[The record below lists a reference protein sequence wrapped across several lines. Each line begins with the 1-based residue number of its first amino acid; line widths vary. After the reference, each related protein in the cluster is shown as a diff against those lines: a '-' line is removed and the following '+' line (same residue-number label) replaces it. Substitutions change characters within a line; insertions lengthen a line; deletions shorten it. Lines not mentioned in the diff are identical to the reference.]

1 MSTVVVS
8 VVVSVVDKAKHSLGA
23 ERPQVGCS
31 AAAGSD
37 GDGGYAVCSALGAT
51 TAPTAAPTATQ
62 MTAPTAAQTAAQTVT
77 PTATQMA
84 APTVAFPARRL
95 SLLEHLAHAAL
106 ERALASAV
114 SDAVLA
120 PCSGRSATNGA
131 GGASAAPGAPV
142 VPGPLL
148 VDATAGNGHD
158 SLFLLGAAP
167 RNALLLAM
175 DVQAQAVTATGDLL
189 AAHGFAHAA
198 RVLHTGHEHLA
209 NVLAALAPEDRQRP
223 LMCVVFNLGWLPG
236 GNKGLVTTP
245 ATSLPALEAALEALA
260 PGGCISLHCYTGHE
274 GGAQEAA
281 ALEARVRS
289 LPPRRWRVLALADA
303 NRERAAESLLLV
315 ERLPVK
321 KRG

>member
-1 MSTVVVS
+1 M
-8 VVVSVVDKAKHSLGA
+8 
-23 ERPQVGCS
+23 
-31 AAAGSD
+31 
-37 GDGGYAVCSALGAT
+37 
-51 TAPTAAPTATQ
+51 
-62 MTAPTAAQTAAQTVT
+62 
-77 PTATQMA
+77 
-84 APTVAFPARRL
+84 RRL

-106 ERALASAV
+106 ERALVTCAADASSVPHGGQGAQAAV
-114 SDAVLA
+114 
-120 PCSGRSATNGA
+120 G
-131 GGASAAPGAPV
+131 AAPGL
-142 VPGPLL
+142 LL

-175 DVQAQAVTATGDLL
+175 DVQAQAVAATGALL

-198 RVLHTGHEHLA
+198 RVLHTGHECLA
-209 NVLAALAPEDRQRP
+209 DVLAALAPEDRQRP
-223 LMCVVFNLGWLPG
+223 LACVVFNLGWLPG
-236 GNKGLVTTP
+236 GNKDLVTTP

-274 GGAQEAA
+274 GGAEEAA

-315 ERLPVK
+315 ERLPVRK
-321 KRG
+321 NRA

>member
-1 MSTVVVS
+1 MS
-8 VVVSVVDKAKHSLGA
+8 APFA
-23 ERPQVGCS
+23 PQ
-31 AAAGSD
+31 
-37 GDGGYAVCSALGAT
+37 GGQNTKNA
-51 TAPTAAPTATQ
+51 
-62 MTAPTAAQTAAQTVT
+62 
-77 PTATQMA
+77 
-84 APTVAFPARRL
+84 
-95 SLLEHLAHAAL
+95 
-106 ERALASAV
+106 
-114 SDAVLA
+114 
-120 PCSGRSATNGA
+120 
-131 GGASAAPGAPV
+131 ASAAPVTPVTPAASGSPGPPAAPV
-142 VPGPLL
+142 APVAPVAPGPLL

-175 DVQAQAVTATGDLL
+175 DLQAQAVAATGDLL

-198 RVLHTGHEHLA
+198 RVLHTGHQHLA
-209 NVLAALAPEDRQRP
+209 DVLAGLAPEDRQRP

-245 ATSLPALEAALEALA
+245 ATSLTALEAALEALA

-274 GGAQEAA
+274 GGAEEAT
-281 ALEARVRS
+281 ALEARLRS

-321 KRG
+321 NRVRSAVPRTGGS